1 MPDFIALRINNIR
14 KIQRKFT
21 KPKKILL
28 AIPNSIYYYWNQAGE
43 VTPTKARL
51 TSFKTPE
58 ANLPGARKGLLQT
71 EPIDS
76 LKFPKAH
83 PASDIIELQ

>member
-1 MPDFIALRINNIR
+1 MIHLQE
-14 KIQRKFT
+14 IQEKFT
-21 KPKKILL
+21 KLKKISL

-58 ANLPGARKGLLQT
+58 ANLPGALTGLSF
-71 EPIDS
+71 P
-76 LKFPKAH
+76 LKFSTPN
-83 PASDIIELQ
+83 PS